1 MRTLPFLYLAT
12 ILETTQL
19 IPNNLH
25 LLRPHS
31 GIAGHHLEGVN
42 CLSWRLAI
50 ETDNIQDWD
59 VVPSECENYIGNYM
73 LGQQYRDDCQF
84 VADAAYDYAKN
95 LTLAGDGMD
104 IWVFDIDE
112 TTLSNLPYYAE
123 NGLGAEEYNSTS
135 FNAWVEEG
143 IAPALPASLD
153 FYKKLIDLGFK
164 VVFLTGRHETYKEIT
179 ISNLKNQ
186 GYTTWEKL
194 ILKPAND
201 SSTAVVYKSAE
212 RAALEAEG
220 YRILGNMGDQW
231 SDLLGTPTG
240 NRTFKVPDPMYYIG

>member
-31 GIAGHHLEGVN
+31 GIPGHHLEGVN
-42 CLSWRLAI
+42 CLSWRLAV

-123 NGLGAEEYNSTS
+123 NGLG
-135 FNAWVEEG
+135 
-143 IAPALPASLD
+143 
-153 FYKKLIDLGFK
+153 
-164 VVFLTGRHETYKEIT
+164 
-179 ISNLKNQ
+179 
-186 GYTTWEKL
+186 
-194 ILKPAND
+194 
-201 SSTAVVYKSAE
+201 
-212 RAALEAEG
+212 
-220 YRILGNMGDQW
+220 
-231 SDLLGTPTG
+231 
-240 NRTFKVPDPMYYIG
+240 